1 MTLPAAVRAGAGA
14 DIEITVW
21 RGRGVSAARRS
32 TVITTKITVWRGRG
46 ASTARR
52 YTVIKGAGTASGVRH
67 DRGVGSDVGVA
78 ASDVS
83 VGLT

>member
-21 RGRGVSAARRS
+21 RGRGVSAACRY

-46 ASTARR
+46 VSTARR
-52 YTVIKGAGTASGVRH
+52 YTVIKGLLVRRRASAMI
-67 DRGVGSDVGVA
+67 VA
-78 ASDVS
+78 SEVTSIWRRVTS
-83 VGLT
+83 VLA